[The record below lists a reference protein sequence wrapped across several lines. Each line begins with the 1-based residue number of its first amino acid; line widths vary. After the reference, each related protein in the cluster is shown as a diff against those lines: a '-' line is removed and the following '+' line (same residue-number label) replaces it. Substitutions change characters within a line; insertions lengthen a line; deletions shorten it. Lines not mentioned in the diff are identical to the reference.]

1 MTNIKQQKAYRHG
14 EIAFMKCDKLPEGL
28 ERAYTKTFSIGSHNN
43 PHTYDNGSLYLK
55 NEDIFVFG
63 YFEAKNTKLYHIKHG
78 EGKGILK
85 IAKLPDGI
93 YQLRRQVEIVN
104 SEMKPVID

>member
-1 MTNIKQQKAYRHG
+1 MTNTKQQKAYRHG
-14 EIAFMKCDKLPEGL
+14 EIAFIKCDKLPEDL
-28 ERAYTKTFSIGSHNN
+28 EKVDIKTLSIGSHNN

-78 EGKGILK
+78 KGKGKLK

>member
-1 MTNIKQQKAYRHG
+1 MTTQVYRHG
-14 EIAFMKCDKLPEGL
+14 EIVFEIINELPENL
-28 ERAYTKTFSIGSHNN
+28 KKEKTKTILTGSNNN
-43 PHTYDNGSLYLK
+43 PHTYDNGSLYFQNK
-55 NEDIFVFG
+55 DAFVFG

-78 EGKGILK
+78 EGKGKLK
-85 IAKLPDGI
+85 TVKFPDGI